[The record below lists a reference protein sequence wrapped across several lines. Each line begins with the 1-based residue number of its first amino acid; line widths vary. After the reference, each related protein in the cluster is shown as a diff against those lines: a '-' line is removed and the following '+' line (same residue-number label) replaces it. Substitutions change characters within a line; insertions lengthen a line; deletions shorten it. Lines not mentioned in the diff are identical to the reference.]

1 MTALVLEGVS
11 KARGT
16 GRQLVQALR
25 DVSFS
30 VSPGEFVLLEG
41 PSGAGKTTLLAVAAG
56 LLSADAGR
64 VILADLAIGEV
75 RPAARRKH
83 RLRNVGFV
91 FQRANLLGELTVR
104 ENVLLMASLAGIRRE
119 DARREVDALLEELGL
134 SGLADRHST
143 QLSGGEEQ
151 RVALARA
158 LVHRPPVVLADEPTG
173 NLDGASGRVVAESLA
188 NCARARG
195 ASVLVATHDSRL
207 VPFATRRISIVDGRV
222 DTGERVA
229 V

>member
-1 MTALVLEGVS
+1 VTALLLEGVS

-16 GRQLVQALR
+16 GRQAVQALR
-25 DVSFS
+25 DVSLS
-30 VSPGEFVLLEG
+30 VSAGDFVLLEG

-64 VILADLAIGEV
+64 VILADLAIGEE
-75 RPAARRKH
+75 RPSARRKH

-104 ENVLLMASLAGIRRE
+104 ENVLLMTSLAGIPRK
-119 DARREVDALLEELGL
+119 DADREVDALLEELGL
-134 SGLADRHST
+134 AKLANRRST
-143 QLSGGEEQ
+143 DLSGGEEQ

-173 NLDGASGRVVAESLA
+173 NLDGASGRVVAEGLA

-195 ASVLVATHDSRL
+195 TAVLVATHDSRL
-207 VPFATRRISIVDGRV
+207 TPFATRRISIVDGRL
-222 DTGERVA
+222 DAGR
-229 V
+229 

>member
-1 MTALVLEGVS
+1 VIALLLEGVS

-16 GRQLVQALR
+16 GRQTVQALR
-25 DVSFS
+25 DVSLRLS
-30 VSPGEFVLLEG
+30 AGELVLLEG

-64 VILADLAIGEV
+64 VILADLAIGEA

-104 ENVLLMASLAGIRRE
+104 ENVLLMTSLAGMPRE
-119 DARREVDALLEELGL
+119 HAHREVDALLEELGL
-134 SGLADRHST
+134 ARLADRRST
-143 QLSGGEEQ
+143 ELSGGEEQ

-173 NLDGASGRVVAESLA
+173 NLDGASGRVVAEGLA
-188 NCARARG
+188 KCARARG
-195 ASVLVATHDSRL
+195 AAVLVATHDARL

-222 DTGERVA
+222 DAGC
-229 V
+229 